1 MIERWL
7 FLTGLAVGSFLNVL
21 IHRLPKDESIVSPGS
36 YCPDCGKPIAWYDNI
51 PILSFIFLGGK
62 CRTCKQRISWRYP
75 FVELASGFLWYSAWR
90 WSGNPFLFLISLIFV
105 SILLVVTVTDLETG
119 LIPDEMTLG
128 GALIGLGA
136 SFFYP
141 GLHQAFSNIAG
152 LLRGAIGLFVG
163 GGLIYL
169 TGLAGNW
176 IFQRELMKRGLDQSM
191 GGGDVKLLAMIGCFL
206 GWEKAL
212 LTFFTAPFLGLPFA
226 IYQKVAKKEAII
238 PYGPFLAIAA
248 LVHFFLGNL
257 IWKYFLKL

>member
-1 MIERWL
+1 MTETFL
-7 FLTGLAVGSFLNVL
+7 FVIGLAVGSFLNVL
-21 IHRLPKDESIVSPGS
+21 IHRLPKDESIIRPGS
-36 YCPDCGKPIAWYDNI
+36 YCPGCGKRIAWYDNI
-51 PILSFIFLGGK
+51 PVLSFVLLGAK
-62 CRTCKQRISWRYP
+62 CRACKQPIAWRYP
-75 FVELASGFLWYSAWR
+75 LVELTSGILWYGAWQ
-90 WSGNPFLFLISLIFV
+90 WSGEPILFLTSVVFI
-105 SILLVVTVTDLETG
+105 SILLVVSVTDLETG

-141 GLHQAFSNIAG
+141 QIHQTPFALAG
-152 LLRGAIGLFVG
+152 LLRGGIGLLVG

-191 GGGDVKLLAMIGCFL
+191 GGGDVKLLAMMGCFL

-212 LTFFTAPFLGLPFA
+212 LTFFTAPFFALPFA

-248 LVHFFLGNL
+248 ALHFFMGDL
-257 IWKYFLKL
+257 IWRYFLKL